1 MVQKAKI
8 LRVHDGSQLELLE
21 PRAVI
26 ISRMLQ
32 DTMLDYHY
40 KLLIKLEITD
50 MTVVQ
55 ASCT

>member
-8 LRVHDGSQLELLE
+8 LRVHDGSQLEL
-21 PRAVI
+21 PRAVT